1 MALNLKRMKP
11 GQLIRADDINQLM
24 DALDSLDAKVGA
36 TSTGVVISQL
46 IPSDQIQVLQDLR
59 IVGSNF
65 QYSIGGQKVFFDSVP
80 AVTYELGSTDSL
92 LIVQVPDLGVL
103 PSGGKKVTVSASNL
117 TSSDSRQ
124 ITVVPLP
131 NPVSGPVK
139 VDPGTPSPNPIA
151 QNAIADFP
159 FTLTSGANLPATVG
173 LTAKIGGQS
182 WQNLVQILDANK
194 NVIPDGS
201 IQLVPNIPTNVFVR
215 INTVPNN
222 SNGTV
227 FTLTLSVNSGGV
239 TGSSGITSYTVGQ
252 TSNQDSSIHLQLTSP
267 QITGGVLSVKA
278 GKSQPVVFQL
288 TVDNTDNYTIS
299 VSGVGTTTNWQFA
312 LNIPTPDLG
321 STTQRTMKI
330 STTDVL
336 SLNFGVFAAAT
347 GAVSGGQVQFEVQ
360 RVGSAL
366 SRTQMYNL
374 QPG

>member
-1 MALNLKRMKP
+1 MTLNLQRVKP
-11 GQLIRADDINQLM
+11 GELIKADLMNQIM
-24 DALDSLDAKVGA
+24 DALDSLDARIGA
-36 TSTGVVISQL
+36 TGTGVVISQL

-103 PSGGKKVTVSASNL
+103 PSAGKQVTVSVSNL

-159 FTLTSGANLPATVG
+159 YTLTSAANLPATVG
-173 LTAKIGGQS
+173 LTATIGGPS
-182 WQNLVQILDANK
+182 WQNLVQILDGNK
-194 NVIPDGS
+194 NLIPDGK
-201 IQLVPNIPTNVFVR
+201 IQLVPNIPTNIFVR

-222 SNGTV
+222 TNNTAFS
-227 FTLTLSVNSGGV
+227 LTLSVNSGAV
-239 TGSSGITSYTVGQ
+239 TGSSGMISYTVGQ
-252 TSNQDSSIHLQLTSP
+252 ASGQDTTIHMQLTSP
-267 QITGGVLSVKA
+267 QIAGGVLSVKA

-288 TVDNTDNYTIS
+288 TVDNSDTYTIS
-299 VSGVGTTTNWQFA
+299 VSGVGNTTNWQFA
-312 LNIPTPDLG
+312 LNIPTPDQN
-321 STTQRTMKI
+321 STTQRTMTI
-330 STTDVL
+330 NTTDVL
-336 SLNFGVFAAAT
+336 NLNFGVFAAAT
-347 GAVSGGQVQFEVQ
+347 GAASGGQVQFEVQ
-360 RVGSAL
+360 RKGSQL
-366 SRTQMYNL
+366 SRTQTYTL
-374 QPG
+374 QPS